1 MSTIAQNRELLK
13 QLWQLIEAH
22 RGVFRQERVYQRA
35 VALLFAELFS
45 FSRHTITQLLMALG
59 LTEMDWSSWYRLFSG
74 GRFDAVRASEVLFAE
89 TLAHV
94 GREEVYVVA
103 GDGTQT
109 GRSSGKME
117 GVGWIRQPGTA
128 PFRVGLH
135 QAQRW
140 FHGSWLLPA
149 EQGYSRALP
158 LKWLPAF
165 TEKAR
170 RQLHEA
176 CKEWEAAVQF
186 FTWMRQQFQQHGRE
200 EQELLAVVDGSYETL
215 ELWKHLPE
223 GVILF

>member
-1 MSTIAQNRELLK
+1 
-13 QLWQLIEAH
+13 
-22 RGVFRQERVYQRA
+22 
-35 VALLFAELFS
+35 
-45 FSRHTITQLLMALG
+45 
-59 LTEMDWSSWYRLFSG
+59 
-74 GRFDAVRASEVLFAE
+74 
-89 TLAHV
+89 
-94 GREEVYVVA
+94 
-103 GDGTQT
+103 
-109 GRSSGKME
+109 
-117 GVGWIRQPGTA
+117 RQPGTA

-200 EQELLAVVDGSYETL
+200 EQELLGVVDGSYETL

-223 GVILF
+223 GVILFARSAKNRVLYHLPGEQRGRGRRRKYGERAATPQQIWQQHRGWRRLTLTIRG